1 MFLGQ
6 YTHSIDAKGR
16 LIIPVKFRPLLA
28 QGAYVVRGFDPNLV
42 VYTTDTFQLLS
53 RQANATSATDPEAR
67 AMRRF
72 IFGSAQDVSLDSAG
86 RILIPGFLRQYAHLD
101 GETVLVGAGQ
111 YFEIWNAELW
121 EKELARVADPELSAG
136 RFATFS
142 LATE

>member
-16 LIIPVKFRPLLA
+16 LIVPVKYRPLLA

-42 VYTTDTFQLLS
+42 VYTTETFHLLA
-53 RQANATSATDPEAR
+53 RQANSTSATDPEAR
-67 AMRRF
+67 AMRRL
-72 IFGSAQDVSLDSAG
+72 IFGSAVEVSLDSAG
-86 RILIPGFLRQYAHLD
+86 RILIPAFQRQHAHLD
-101 GETVLVGAGQ
+101 GETVIVGAGQ

-121 EKELARVADPELSAG
+121 QQELAKVADPELSAG
-136 RFATFS
+136 RFAAFN